1 MENNSKGKLE
11 KLQKYEPVIAGT
23 ALFIGLALF
32 AGFIISF
39 VVKTNKDAEQFII
52 KTSSAFYE
60 NSAYDDYFGE
70 DELDVSVSADGSEII
85 EKYELYGG
93 VFLTADSS
101 GVTVLVNGEDK
112 HIENAVFVSDDGQR
126 ISAVSDEKGVE
137 FINQENKLNE
147 FTLNGHAFAFDG
159 DGFMT
164 IDGYRMIS
172 DKAATPVTTTVTA
185 TAAETTTT
193 EETSTP
199 EETTTTAP
207 PETTSVSSKETPKPT
222 SATKKPATTTTKATT
237 TEPPK
242 TTTTP
247 KPTTTA
253 IPEYKTDDR
262 FVAEVLKLVNAE
274 RKKAGLKELKG
285 MIALDKAAQ
294 IRASEITGADENFSH
309 TRPNGKDWYTVLAE
323 RKITYRFAGEN
334 LAAGQA
340 TPETVVADWMSSSD
354 HKANILD
361 PDFQYMGVGYVEYEG
376 YLYWA
381 QLFISLP

>member
-1 MENNSKGKLE
+1 MDNNSKGKLE
-11 KLQKYEPVIAGT
+11 KLQKYEPVIAGI

-39 VVKTNKDAEQFII
+39 VVKTNKDAEQFVIR
-52 KTSSAFYE
+52 TSSAYYE
-60 NSAYDDYFGE
+60 NSAYADYFDE
-70 DELDVSVSADGSEII
+70 DELDVSVSSDGVEIV

-101 GVTVLVNGEDK
+101 GITVLVNGEDK
-112 HIENAVFVSDDGQR
+112 HIENAVFISDDGQR

-137 FINQENKLNE
+137 FINQEKKLTK
-147 FTLNGHAFAFDG
+147 FTLNGHAFAFDEQ
-159 DGFMT
+159 GFMT
-164 IDGYRMIS
+164 IDGYKMIS
-172 DKAATPVTTTVTA
+172 DKAAVPVTTTVTT
-185 TAAETTTT
+185 TAVETTTT
-193 EETSTP
+193 

-207 PETTSVSSKETPKPT
+207 PETTAVSSKETPKPT
-222 SATKKPATTTTKATT
+222 TTTKKPATTTTKATT

-253 IPEYKTDDR
+253 IPEYKTDDK

-309 TRPNGKDWYTVLAE
+309 TRPSGQKWYTILAE
-323 RKITYRFAGEN
+323 RKISYHFAGEN
-334 LAAGQA
+334 LAAGQS
-340 TPETVVADWMSSSD
+340 TPEMVVADWMASPD

-361 PDFQYMGVGYVEYEG
+361 PDFQYMGVGYVKYEG

-381 QLFISLP
+381 QLFISIN